1 VSRSAAGKE
10 RAIRQRLKDDLVL
23 YAARCLKIRSKAGRL
38 EPLVLNS
45 VQRHIHERLEAQRAA
60 TGRVRAL
67 ILKARQPGVSTY
79 VGARFYWKVTHG
91 RGLRA
96 FILTHRDQATANL
109 FAMAKRFTA
118 YDKAAAAAIGTAVT
132 TVIAALTPLDPEV
145 VGAIGTLVTAGLV
158 WLVPNKQAAQR

>member
-1 VSRSAAGKE
+1 MNAAPSGAKE
-10 RAIRQRLKDDLVL
+10 RAIRQRLKDDLVH

-38 EPLVLNS
+38 EPLVLNA
-45 VQRHIHERLEAQRAA
+45 VQRHIHACLERQRGE

-109 FAMAKRFTA
+109 FAMAKRFC
-118 YDKAAAAAIGTAVT
+118 
-132 TVIAALTPLDPEV
+132 
-145 VGAIGTLVTAGLV
+145 
-158 WLVPNKQAAQR
+158 